1 MLRLLRTGFLRATC
15 LFLFLAVMMH
25 VAGRAQ
31 DGPFFARRQSF
42 GIFTQYANDSSHILI
57 GQTEQRKILNLG
69 ASYSRRLLVG
79 RIVNWQYDAQ
89 IFPVALESD
98 PLTEYITT
106 ETSPFMASATQSGAP
121 PLVKCAAQTTTY
133 SYSINGVTY
142 AGSQTTFCAGR
153 RWTLGE
159 GMSPLGMQWNFRPR
173 NKLQP
178 FLAGHGGYL
187 YTTKPVPTTLA
198 GSFNFTFDLGVGLEF
213 YRTRSQSIR
222 VEYLFH
228 HISDDYTT
236 QQNPGIDNGV
246 FQLSYEFGR

>member
-1 MLRLLRTGFLRATC
+1 MRTGFVSAGC
-15 LFLFLAVMMH
+15 AYLFLFLPAH
-25 VAGRAQ
+25 VVARAQ
-31 DGPFFARRQSF
+31 SVSDGPFFARRQSF
-42 GIFTQYANDSSHILI
+42 GIVAQYSNDSSHILI

-69 ASYSRRLLVG
+69 VSYSRRLVAG

-98 PLTEYITT
+98 PLTTFLTT
-106 ETSPFMASATQSGAP
+106 ETSPVVASGGESGAP
-121 PLVKCAAQTTTY
+121 PLVKCAPQTTTY

-142 AGSQTTFCAGR
+142 AGSQTSYCEGR

-159 GMSPLGMQWNFRPR
+159 GMSPIGMQWNFRPR
-173 NKLQP
+173 RKLQP

-187 YTTKPVPTTLA
+187 YTTKPVPTTFA
-198 GSFNFTFDLGVGLEF
+198 GSFNFTFDLDAGLEL
-213 YRTRSQSIR
+213 YRSPSQSIR
-222 VEYLFH
+222 VGYLFH

-246 FQLSYEFGR
+246 FQVSYQFGR